1 MPLRDDLLNPIPG
14 PNPSG
19 ESLRYA
25 PVFDQI
31 KEARRE
37 EEEISQGE
45 WQTAIKKADWP
56 LAIKLCGEA
65 IANKSK
71 DLQVA
76 AWLVEALVRRDGF
89 AGLNE
94 GLTLI

>member
-37 EEEISQGE
+37 EEEISQGSGRLRSRKPTGP
-45 WQTAIKKADWP
+45 W
-56 LAIKLCGEA
+56 
-65 IANKSK
+65 
-71 DLQVA
+71 
-76 AWLVEALVRRDGF
+76 
-89 AGLNE
+89 
-94 GLTLI
+94 